1 MNNIGNVTDKFYTAF
16 SILDY
21 KAMNSCYSADAVFSD
36 PVFGILQGEEI
47 KRMWEML
54 CKNARDFEV
63 LFEHVKTDGE
73 YVTYRWTAK
82 YTFSKTGRKV
92 VNNVT
97 AYILVQNNLI
107 VEHTDEF
114 DFYKWSRQALGL
126 PGLLFGW
133 SSVIKNK
140 VRKNAKKNLEVFMKN
155 SKIKI

>member
-16 SILDY
+16 SMLDY
-21 KAMNSCYSADAVFSD
+21 KAMNNCYSADAVFSD
-36 PVFGILQGEEI
+36 PVFGILQGEAI
-47 KRMWEML
+47 KCMWEML
-54 CKNARDFEV
+54 CKNAIDFSV
-63 LFEHVKTDGE
+63 SFQHLTTDDD
-73 YVTYRWTAK
+73 YVTYKWTAK

-97 AYILVQNNLI
+97 AYIQVQNNLI

-140 VRKNAKKNLEVFMKN
+140 VRKNARENLESFMRK
-155 SKIKI
+155 SKK